1 VHSHFLA
8 QVKTMANS
16 KPPETE
22 LHTLYLSNTVWGE
35 LKRRAVMDGST
46 ASQIADYV
54 LQTFLK
60 YKPAVRLPQR
70 RPPLGTRE
78 ILSRRNLHL
87 GKDTWERIAGVAQEG
102 KYSVSILTEYL
113 LRKYLALVISDDLK
127 HR

>member
-16 KPPETE
+16 KPRETE

-54 LQTFLK
+54 LRAFLQ
-60 YKPAVRLPQR
+60 YMPAVRLPQR
-70 RPPLGTRE
+70 RSRAATLE
-78 ILSRRNLHL
+78 KLNRRNLHL
-87 GKDTWERIAGVAQEG
+87 RKDTWEHIAKIAQEE
-102 KYSVSILTEYL
+102 KYSISVLTEYL
-113 LRKYLALVISDDLK
+113 LRKYLGLDITGDLK